1 LLGRLVRP
9 ESSFDLEAAEMAIRA
24 SMHAVGGVVLEKLLN
39 GDGGGY
45 EGARV
50 ACGEGHEASLIDYRS
65 KEVTTVLAAVS
76 VKRAYYHC
84 AACAAGAIPK
94 DQELDVEGTSF
105 SPGVRRLLGRV
116 GGKESFNEGRRDLE
130 ELAGIRVKTKE
141 VERIAEGIG
150 AQLEVL
156 GQRERE
162 QAGVEKVVA
171 LKSVAKLYV
180 SFDGTGVPVIKRETV
195 GRQGKSESGEART
208 REANLGCVFTQTS
221 VDERGRPVRDQ
232 ASTTYVGAI
241 EPAVE
246 FGWRIYGEAARRV
259 LRRAA
264 QVIVIGDG
272 ARWVWGIAE
281 EHFPGAT
288 QIVDLY
294 HAREHLSDLSKFVYN
309 LGPNK
314 AKQWSGERIKQLDAG
329 DVEAVLSS
337 MRRLRPTAEKVKEEL
352 RKTVNYFE
360 SNIERMRY
368 AQFHRQGLFV
378 GSGVIEA
385 GCKTIVG
392 QRLKQSG
399 MRWSLWGANAII
411 ALRCAQLGGR
421 WEEFWEMRAAG

>member
-1 LLGRLVRP
+1 MLGRLLRA
-9 ESSFDLEAAEMAIRA
+9 ESGIDLEAAEMAIRA

-50 ACGEGHEASLIDYRS
+50 ACGAGHEASFIDYRS
-65 KEVTTVLAAVS
+65 KEVTTVLAPVA

-84 AACAAGAIPK
+84 AACAAGVIPK
-94 DQELDVEGTSF
+94 DQALDVVGTSF
-105 SPGVRRLLGRV
+105 SPGVRRLMGRV

-141 VERIAEGIG
+141 VERIAEGMG
-150 AQLEVL
+150 AQLEAL

-162 QAGVEKVVA
+162 QAEAEKVVA

-180 SFDGTGVPVIKRETV
+180 SFDGTGVPVVKRETV
-195 GRQGKSESGEART
+195 GRRGKSESGEAHT
-208 REANLGCVFTQTS
+208 REAKLGCVFTQTR
-221 VDERGRPVRDQ
+221 VDERGCPVRDQ

-241 EPAVE
+241 EPAAE
-246 FGWRIYGEAARRV
+246 FGWRIYGEAARRG
-259 LRRAA
+259 LRRAT

-272 ARWVWGIAE
+272 ALWVWGIAE
-281 EHFPGAT
+281 EHFPRAT

-294 HAREHLSDLSKFVYN
+294 HAREHLIDLSKIVY
-309 LGPNK
+309 GPGHNK
-314 AKQWSGERIKQLDAG
+314 AKQWSGERISQLDEG

-368 AQFHRQGLFV
+368 AKFRRQGLFV

-411 ALRCAQLGGR
+411 ALRCAQLSGR

>member
-1 LLGRLVRP
+1 MVGRLVRT
-9 ESSFDLEAAEMAIRA
+9 ESCFDLEAAEMAIRD

-50 ACGEGHEASLIDYRS
+50 ACGEGQEAIFIDYRS
-65 KEVTTVLAAVS
+65 KEVTTVLASVS

-84 AACAAGAIPK
+84 AACATGVIPK

-105 SPGVRRLLGRV
+105 SPGVRRLMGRV

-162 QAGVEKVVA
+162 QAGAEKVVA

-180 SFDGTGVPVIKRETV
+180 SFDGTGVPVIKRETA
-195 GRQGKSESGEART
+195 GRRGKAENGEAHT
-208 REANLGCVFTQTS
+208 REAKLGCVFTQTR

-246 FGWRIYGEAARRV
+246 FGWRIYGEATRRG

-272 ARWVWGIAE
+272 ALWVWGIAA

-294 HAREHLSDLSKFVYN
+294 HAREHLIDLSKIVYG
-309 LGPNK
+309 LGHNK
-314 AKQWSGERIKQLDAG
+314 AKQWSGERITQLDEG
-329 DVEAVLSS
+329 NVEAVLSS

-368 AQFHRQGLFV
+368 AEFRRQGLFV

-411 ALRCAQLGGR
+411 ALRCAQLSGR